1 MASLVADT
9 TKIEV
14 DRRLQGLA
22 QAIMTMREQ
31 VTVLADWRAPLD
43 EAYLTGLGYDTTQ
56 VAEMTSFITTAQ
68 AWVDQIGA
76 GGTMSENDGILFE
89 RMLVSIFGL
98 GGMAG
103 IVTAPPPPEV

>member
-1 MASLVADT
+1 MAKLVADT
-9 TKIEV
+9 TKVEV

-43 EAYLTGLGYDTTQ
+43 SAYLEGLGYDTEQ
-56 VAEMTSFITTAQ
+56 VQELTWLIDLSK
-68 AWVDQIGA
+68 AWTDMIGV
-76 GGTMSENDGILFE
+76 GGTMTANDGELFE
-89 RMLVSIFGL
+89 RELVSVHGL

-103 IVTAPPPPEV
+103 IVTEPPA

>member
-1 MASLVADT
+1 MAKLVADT
-9 TKIEV
+9 SKTEV

-43 EAYLTGLGYDTTQ
+43 SGYLESLGYDTEQ
-56 VAEMTSFITTAQ
+56 VSEMTWFIDLASAWTAM
-68 AWVDQIGA
+68 IGA
-76 GGTMSENDGILFE
+76 GGTMSVNDGELFE
-89 RMLVSIFGL
+89 RMLVQIFGL

-103 IVTAPPPPEV
+103 VVTVPPA

>member
-1 MASLVADT
+1 MAKLVADT
-9 TKIEV
+9 SKTEV

-43 EAYLTGLGYDTTQ
+43 AAYLEGLGYDSEQ
-56 VAEMTSFITTAQ
+56 VSEMTWFIDLAK
-68 AWVDQIGA
+68 AWTDMIGV
-76 GGTMSENDGILFE
+76 GGTMTPSDGQLFE
-89 RMLVSIFGL
+89 RMLVQIFGL

-103 IVTAPPPPEV
+103 VVTVPPPAG

>member
-1 MASLVADT
+1 MANLIAATDKVE
-9 TKIEV
+9 I

-43 EAYLTGLGYDTTQ
+43 SAYLEELGYDSTQ

-76 GGTMSENDGILFE
+76 GGTMSANDGILFE
-89 RMLVSIFGL
+89 RMLVQIFGL

-103 IVTAPPPPEV
+103 IVTPPAA

>member
-1 MASLVADT
+1 MASLLANTDKT
-9 TKIEV
+9 EV

-43 EAYLTGLGYDTTQ
+43 SAYLEGLGYDSEQ
-56 VAEMTSFITTAQ
+56 VSELTWFIDLAK
-68 AWVDQIGA
+68 AWTDMIGT
-76 GGTMSENDGILFE
+76 GGTMTSNDGELFE
-89 RMLVSIFGL
+89 RMLVQINGL

-103 IVTAPPPPEV
+103 IVTTPPPAAP